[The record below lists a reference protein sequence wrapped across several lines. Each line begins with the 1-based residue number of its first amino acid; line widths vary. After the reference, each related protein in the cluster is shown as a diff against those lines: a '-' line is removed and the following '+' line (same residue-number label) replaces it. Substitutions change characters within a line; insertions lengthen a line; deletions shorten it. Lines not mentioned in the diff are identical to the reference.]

1 MDENKAESLLLV
13 TEVMAKEL
21 SDYLLGD
28 SLYRQLMVKTPQG
41 VKQPKMTL
49 GALLENLDALR
60 WAGPT
65 LTAAQQGRLAELEAQ
80 VSLARTAFAASW
92 REMLVRELRA
102 LLGSW
107 RWYLDDADRNARA
120 RENYPS
126 EAHIRTRLELLAQ
139 ELAGDPAAVEAR
151 RELDQLDRRLRAM
164 FQAGGYVGPRDEQGR
179 YRPEQAWWL
188 FGRPKAVEQE

>member
-13 TEVMAKEL
+13 TEAMAKEL

-49 GALLENLDALR
+49 GALLENLDVLR